1 MKNWQKW
8 LGAAA
13 CIGIIA
19 SCFMH
24 WAYYPDVAKS
34 FTGFDSLVNYKGRM
48 VHYYGRPGKY
58 LCVFASLCLLFHL
71 LPKVWAKRA
80 NLIFGCLAMAFAIK
94 NYLTYSSAY
103 VGNIPQKELGIYL
116 LLGCS
121 LLNLVCIILVKL
133 PGKTATENSA
143 L

>member
-1 MKNWQKW
+1 MKDWQKW

-19 SCFMH
+19 ACFMH
-24 WAYYPDVAKS
+24 WAYYPDLGKS

-48 VHYYGRPGKY
+48 INYYGRPGFM
-58 LCVFASLCLLFHL
+58 LCFFAALGLLCHL

-80 NLIFGCLAMAFAIK
+80 NLVFGCLGMAFALK
-94 NYLTYSSAY
+94 SFFTYTSAY
-103 VGNIPQKELGIYL
+103 VGNIPQKELGIFL

-121 LLNLVCIILVKL
+121 LLNLVCIILVKV
-133 PGKTATENSA
+133 PGKTEKAM
-143 L
+143 